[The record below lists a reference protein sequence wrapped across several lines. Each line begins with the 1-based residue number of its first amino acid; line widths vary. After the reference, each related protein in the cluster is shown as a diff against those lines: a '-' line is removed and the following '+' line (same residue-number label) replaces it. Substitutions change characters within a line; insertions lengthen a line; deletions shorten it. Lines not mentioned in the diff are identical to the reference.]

1 MLYGKTFQVRQSGCK
16 AKGWVALGLIL
27 ILAGSCAKAPVITQP
42 IHFYIIPEITYL
54 RESPGYEE
62 RVLSQ
67 LNRGDQV
74 DLLEDGDSSWWR
86 VQQVSSGQ
94 IGWVQK
100 ALLSSEPISGRF
112 YYVNLDNIPLRDSPR
127 NDGQTL
133 KLLSRGD
140 RVNKFDENHQG
151 WWRVQASGSG
161 ILGWLPA
168 AALTEQFA
176 NTQSMQPQKEYY
188 YVAVNKLGLRAKPWI
203 KDEII
208 RNLQFN
214 EQVQK
219 IAQNSQGWFKVRLPA
234 DGALGWVISR
244 YLEPLPLTAPRS
256 EAPTKA
262 KSRQLK
268 QRQGQTT
275 EPEIM

>member
-1 MLYGKTFQVRQSGCK
+1 MLYGKNSQIWQSGCN
-16 AKGWVALGLIL
+16 AKGRITLCLLLIF
-27 ILAGSCAKAPVITQP
+27 ASSCAKAPIITQP

-74 DLLEDGDSSWWR
+74 DLLTDGESSWWR
-86 VQQVSSGQ
+86 VQQMSSSQ

-112 YYVNLDNIPLRDSPR
+112 YYVNLKNIPLRDCPR

-140 RVNKFDENHQG
+140 RVNKFDENSQG
-151 WWRVQASGSG
+151 WWRVQASGSE

-168 AALTEQFA
+168 TVLTENHA
-176 NTQSMQPQKEYY
+176 NTEPKQPPKEYY

-208 RNLQFN
+208 RTLQFN

-219 IAQNSQGWFKVRLPA
+219 IAQNSQGWIKVYLPA
-234 DGALGWVISR
+234 NGAQGWVISR
-244 YLEPLPLTAPRS
+244 YLEPLPLTAPRL
-256 EAPTKA
+256 EVPTKA
-262 KSRQLK
+262 KSRPLK
-268 QRQGQTT
+268 QRKEPLT

>member
-1 MLYGKTFQVRQSGCK
+1 MVKTLQLGNQVVMSK
-16 AKGWVALGLIL
+16 GLITLCLLL
-27 ILAGSCAKAPVITQP
+27 ILVSSCAKAPIITQP
-42 IHFYIIPEITYL
+42 IRFYIIPEITYL

-74 DLLEDGDSSWWR
+74 DLLEDGESSWWR
-86 VQQVSSGQ
+86 VQQVSSDQ

-112 YYVNLDNIPLRDSPR
+112 YYVNLDTIPLRDCPR
-127 NDGQTL
+127 NDCQTL

-140 RVNKFDENHQG
+140 RVNKFDENYQG
-151 WWRVQASGSG
+151 WWRVQASGSS

-168 AALTEQFA
+168 AALTEQLT
-176 NTQSMQPQKEYY
+176 NTQPKQLPNEYY

-208 RNLQFN
+208 RTLQFN

-219 IAQNSQGWFKVRLPA
+219 ISQNSQGWFKVRLPA
-234 DGALGWVISR
+234 NGAIGWVISR
-244 YLEPLPLTAPRS
+244 YLEPLPLTSPRS
-256 EAPTKA
+256 EGPIKTKPGP
-262 KSRQLK
+262 LK
-268 QRQGQTT
+268 QRIGPIT